1 LAELKC
7 GQNELKLGKKEVTKM
22 TQTLKQSTLK
32 DLPATYIK
40 EIIATMQKM
49 TIAQDRVNENL
60 VKAIIEIVRSL
71 PKKPHWEAM
80 ETPKAMKTIKSNPFW
95 GKDGKFKR
103 IKEWFPLLEAYSKHK
118 LSPYIEKMRVVQS
131 LF

>member
-80 ETPKAMKTIKSNPFW
+80 ETPKAMKTIKTQVITLYRENASGSIPFL
-95 GKDGKFKR
+95 GSCLKAVG
-103 IKEWFPLLEAYSKHK
+103 Y
-118 LSPYIEKMRVVQS
+118 Y
-131 LF
+131 